1 MDGGC
6 SSTSPCCFPGRF
18 GICLMKVLVYFSKK
32 KKKKK
37 ATNLVVTY
45 ITQYIFIYLLLNVN
59 FDKLT
64 IRLHFFYIIYVYKI
78 SKKSSINN
86 YVIHQ
91 LFKLKVFAA

>member
-1 MDGGC
+1 MFFHI
-6 SSTSPCCFPGRF
+6 S
-18 GICLMKVLVYFSKK
+18 LLFSRPIWHLFNEITGLFLQ

-91 LFKLKVFAA
+91 LF